1 MHVFRKLKKGP
12 AGMRRRRLLD
22 HNGGTCLKWCN
33 CKRKSVAVQSILL
46 GIIALQLC
54 MCQAGKVLVLTT
66 PLGVSHIMN
75 LREIAEH
82 LSQQRAHQITVS
94 SLSVNYIIIKRHQQ
108 ARILNLGMLL
118 TPVCSAVY
126 HHEP

>member
-1 MHVFRKLKKGP
+1 M
-12 AGMRRRRLLD
+12 
-22 HNGGTCLKWCN
+22 
-33 CKRKSVAVQSILL
+33 QSILL

-75 LREIAEH
+75 LREIAEE
-82 LSQQRAHQITVS
+82 LAQQRAHHITVS
-94 SLSVNYIIIKRHQQ
+94 SSFSDIPLSDSHHHQM
-108 ARILNLGMLL
+108 APASSNIDPGMLL
-118 TPVCSAVY
+118 TPLCSAVC